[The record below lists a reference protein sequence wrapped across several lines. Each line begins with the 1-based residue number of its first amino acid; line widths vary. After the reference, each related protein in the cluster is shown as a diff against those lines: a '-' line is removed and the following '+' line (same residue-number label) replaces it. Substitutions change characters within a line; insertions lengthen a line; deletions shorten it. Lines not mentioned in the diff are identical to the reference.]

1 MSYAL
6 IKDGI
11 VINAIVWNGP
21 TEDVGTLDFGDG
33 IEAIE
38 IPEGSSAGIGWLY
51 SDGSFTSAPLSDEQQ
66 KEVDD
71 EKKNN
76 NIATKQSLMDD
87 ATRKIVVWQ
96 TKLLMG
102 KKLSDEDT
110 LSLNSWMDY
119 IDSIDAIDPNVS
131 NDILWPS
138 SP

>member
-6 IKDGI
+6 IKNGV
-11 VINAIVWNGP
+11 VINAIVWDGP
-21 TEDVGTLDFGDG
+21 AEDVGTLDFGNG
-33 IEAIE
+33 IDAVE

-51 SDGSFTSAPLSDEQQ
+51 SDGAFTSAPLSDEQQ
-66 KEVDD
+66 KEIDD

-131 NDILWPS
+131 NAISWPS
-138 SP
+138 LP

>member
-21 TEDVGTLDFGDG
+21 TEEVITLDFGNG

-51 SDGSFTSAPLSDEQQ
+51 SDDGFTSAPLSDEQQ
-66 KEVDD
+66 KEIDD

-102 KKLSDEDT
+102 KKLSDDDT

-131 NDILWPS
+131 NDISWPS
-138 SP
+138 LP